1 MPVTVC
7 LTALCIVLLALEGS
21 DPDWYLALTS
31 VLTDVQAKSLQ
42 EVFHLAEQRKAS
54 LGEDRFP

>member
-7 LTALCIVLLALEGS
+7 LTAVCIVLLALEGI